1 MNRCRSCIFFAEKA
15 PKNNGLEGIP
25 GQAQKPEI
33 KRVIIRCSPTIKN
46 SSVNPKN
53 TCFFAQKNIVRCAEF
68 HDVFGL
74 LFTLNV

>member
-1 MNRCRSCIFFAEKA
+1 MNRCDGRVFSTEKA
-15 PKNNGLEGIP
+15 PENTALEGIP
-25 GQAQKPEI
+25 GRAQKREI

-46 SSVNPKN
+46 SHGNLKN

>member
-1 MNRCRSCIFFAEKA
+1 MNRCGPRVFSGEKA
-15 PKNNGLEGIP
+15 PENTGPEGIP

-46 SSVNPKN
+46 SPVNLKN
-53 TCFFAQKNIVRCAEF
+53 TCFFAEKNIVRCTEF